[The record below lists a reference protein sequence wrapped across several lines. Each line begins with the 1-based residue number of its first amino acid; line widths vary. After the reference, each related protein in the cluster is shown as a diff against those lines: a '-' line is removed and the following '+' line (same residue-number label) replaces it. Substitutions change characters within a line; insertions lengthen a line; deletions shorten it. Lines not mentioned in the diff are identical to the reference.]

1 MALPRHLSP
10 ISGIDREA
18 IMGDLSLGGKRTS
31 NARLARWCSAG
42 SVVLSWSG
50 GAQLVRW
57 CSAGGD
63 VVRQAGPALSAA
75 GAGGRR
81 PGSGVLVG
89 HDNGDRRTVGAEL
102 VTRSRAR
109 GLGACGLGHPVSAT
123 NLDHQIKDA
132 DPGSAGSPASAASR
146 AVAILTWSDL
156 RFPALSRPSR

>member
-31 NARLARWCSAG
+31 DGRLVRWCSAG

-50 GAQLVRW
+50 GAQLVQW

-63 VVRQAGPALSAA
+63 VVRQAGPALSEA

-81 PGSGVLVG
+81 PGSGVERVGADGGGGALVG

-102 VTRSRAR
+102 GATRSRPR
-109 GLGACGLGHPVSAT
+109 GLGHAVSAT

-146 AVAILTWSDL
+146 AVAILT
-156 RFPALSRPSR
+156 

>member
-31 NARLARWCSAG
+31 DGRLVRWCSAG

-81 PGSGVLVG
+81 PGSGIERVGADGGGGALVG

-102 VTRSRAR
+102 ADAVSATRSR
-109 GLGACGLGHPVSAT
+109 P
-123 NLDHQIKDA
+123 QI
-132 DPGSAGSPASAASR
+132 
-146 AVAILTWSDL
+146 
-156 RFPALSRPSR
+156 